1 MRPVR
6 NAIARYAPYGA
17 MLLFALTVS
26 CGGTPVP
33 CDADIPV
40 TKTADTNDG
49 ACTGADCSLREAVI
63 RANVCAGTQT
73 ILVPAGTYTLTR
85 VGAGEELADTGDLD
99 LTGNVT
105 ILGTGKPII
114 DGNAADRVFDV
125 LPGVSASL
133 SGLVIQN
140 GHEYNGSGI
149 RVSSATLNINESII
163 QNNIST
169 WAADHEVD
177 GGGIYASG
185 GSVLGVY
192 LSEIR
197 GNHAFVG
204 GGIAAED
211 VAGVAPTLMLSHTI
225 VADNEAFGPGGGM
238 WLGPGTQSTIINTE
252 VEGNTAGNEGG
263 GIHNNGDLELTSS
276 TVENNHSINAGG
288 GILNGFVTLIARD
301 VMLSNN
307 EGRTGGGIYNLGM
320 AHFYESSIVY
330 NTAYE
335 DEGGGAFNADSG
347 GLLLDNT
354 TVGAN
359 TGGSGGGGIFNDGG
373 NIRLMFVTVAGNNNQ
388 GINNSG
394 AGEKTIRNTI
404 LADNSGGNCA
414 GVPVDSI
421 GHNIDDGATCALS
434 EGSDLSS
441 TDPMLDP
448 LPPAGTWSPAFDLQV
463 ASPAIDSANPDLCAG
478 TDQHGVFRP
487 QGAGCD
493 RGAVEHTITSGD
505 GSIAGIVWH
514 DLCAVPE
521 HGYPPTPPP
530 GCSDPDGDGLH
541 TDANGI
547 LEPGEPGLP
556 GVTLRLKSGTCA
568 AGSDLMTAVTGPDG
582 GYSFPALAAGTY
594 CVSVDA
600 LHDGNDLV
608 LIPGGWTYPT
618 LGGEPAMTEIVLGAG
633 EARADVNF
641 GWDFQFLPMMPDVE
655 PTVTPTPALISFGKP
670 EISTDKLYFYG
681 PNAKSD
687 CGPKE
692 VRFQIGLSSSA
703 GVANVLFYARLK
715 EQSTGRLG
723 AWTSGVSMTPIG
735 GNRYEITLWA
745 ENIPDVRTFGESWL
759 QYQFV
764 ALDKAGG
771 AIVRSE
777 VFWNITLLH
786 CEYKPRG

>member
-1 MRPVR
+1 MRTVR
-6 NAIARYAPYGA
+6 PSIVRFFPAGAIF
-17 MLLFALTVS
+17 LFALLAG

-33 CDADIPV
+33 CDSDITV
-40 TKTADTNDG
+40 TKIADTNDG
-49 ACTGADCSLREAVI
+49 VCSGADCSLREAVV

-85 VGAGEELADTGDLD
+85 VGAGEELAATGDLD
-99 LTGNVT
+99 LTDHVT
-105 ILGTGKPII
+105 ILGTDHPVI
-114 DGNAADRVFDV
+114 DGNAADRIFDV
-125 LPGVSASL
+125 KAGVTASL

-149 RVSSATLNINESII
+149 RVVNATLNVNESTI

-169 WAADHEVD
+169 WYGDHEVD

-185 GSVLGVY
+185 SSVLGIY
-192 LSEIR
+192 MSEIR

-211 VAGVAPTLMLSHTI
+211 VAGVAPTLMLSHTL

-263 GIHNNGDLELTSS
+263 GIHNNGPLELTSS
-276 TVENNHSINAGG
+276 TIEDNHSINAGG
-288 GILNGFVTLIARD
+288 GILNGYVTLIARD

-320 AHFYESSIVY
+320 AHFYQSSIVY
-330 NTAYE
+330 NTSYE
-335 DEGGGAFNADSG
+335 EAGGGAFNADSG

-373 NIRLMFVTVAGNNNQ
+373 NIRLMFVTVAGNNNE

-394 AGEKTIRNTI
+394 GGEKTVRNTI
-404 LADNSGGNCA
+404 LAANSGGNCA
-414 GVPVDSI
+414 GVPIDSI

-434 EGSDLSS
+434 EGTDLSS
-441 TDPMLDP
+441 TDPMLDALAP
-448 LPPAGTWSPAFDLQV
+448 VGTWSPAFELQ
-463 ASPAIDSANPDLCAG
+463 AGSPAVDSANPDLCAG
-478 TDQHGVFRP
+478 IDQWGVIRP

-493 RGAVEHTITSGD
+493 RGAVERTITSGD
-505 GSIAGIVWH
+505 GSISGIVWH
-514 DLCAVPE
+514 DLCAVPD
-521 HGYPPTPPP
+521 HGYPATPPP
-530 GCSDPDGDGLH
+530 GCSDPDGDGLFL
-541 TDANGI
+541 DANGI
-547 LEPGEPGLP
+547 LEAGEPGIP

-568 AGSDLMTAVTGPDG
+568 AGSDLMTTVTDLDG

-594 CVSVDA
+594 CISIDA

-618 LGGEPAMTEIVLGAG
+618 LGGEPVLTEIVLGDG

-655 PTVTPTPALISFGKP
+655 PTDTPSPAPISFGKP

-681 PNAKSD
+681 PNSRSD

-692 VRFQIGLSSSA
+692 MKFRIGLSNTA
-703 GVANVLFYARLK
+703 DVANVLFYARLK

-723 AWTSGVSMTPIG
+723 AWSEGISMTPL
-735 GNRYEITLWA
+735 GNNQYEITLWA
-745 ENIPDVRTFGESWL
+745 ENIPEVRTFTEAWL

-764 ALDKAGG
+764 ALDKAGQ
-771 AIVRSE
+771 ALVRSE
-777 VFWNITLLH
+777 VFWNVTLLR
-786 CEYKPRG
+786 CEYKPG

>member
-1 MRPVR
+1 MRPLR
-6 NAIARYAPYGA
+6 PSIARYVSWFAI
-17 MLLFALTVS
+17 LLFALLAS
-26 CGGTPVP
+26 CGGSPVP
-33 CDADIPV
+33 CDADIVV

-63 RANVCAGTQT
+63 RANTCPGTQT
-73 ILVPAGTYTLTR
+73 IRVPAGTYTLTR
-85 VGAGEELADTGDLD
+85 AGADEEAASTGDLD

-105 ILGTGKPII
+105 IWGTSPAVI
-114 DGNAADRVFDV
+114 DGNAADRIFDV
-125 LPGVSASL
+125 KAGVTASL

-149 RVSSATLNINESII
+149 RISNATLNLNESTI

-177 GGGIYASG
+177 GGGIYAA
-185 GSVLGVY
+185 GSSILGVY
-192 LSEIR
+192 MSEIR

-204 GGIAAED
+204 GGIATEEE
-211 VAGVAPTLMLSHTI
+211 AGSAPTLTLSHTI
-225 VADNEAFGPGGGM
+225 VAENEAYGPGGGL

-252 VEGNTAGNEGG
+252 VEENTAGNEGG

-276 TVENNHSINAGG
+276 TVENNSSINAGG

-301 VMLSNN
+301 VMLSHN

-320 AHFYESSIVY
+320 AHFYQSSIVY
-330 NTAYE
+330 NTSYE
-335 DEGGGAFNADSG
+335 DEGGGVFNADVG

-373 NIRLMFVTVAGNNNQ
+373 NIRLMFVTVAGNNNG
-388 GINNSG
+388 GIHNSG
-394 AGEKTIRNTI
+394 GGERTIRNTI
-404 LADNSGGNCA
+404 LAGNSGGNCA

-421 GHNIDDGATCALS
+421 GHNIDDGNTCALA
-434 EGSDLSS
+434 EGSDLPN
-441 TDPMLDP
+441 TDPMLEP
-448 LPPAGTWSPAFDLQV
+448 LAPVGTWSPAYELM
-463 ASPAIDSANPDLCAG
+463 AGSPAIDSADPDRCAG
-478 TDQHGVFRP
+478 TDQHGVIRP

-493 RGAVEHTITSGD
+493 RGAVEHTTSGGD
-505 GSIAGIVWH
+505 ALISGKVWH
-514 DLCAVPE
+514 DLCAVPD

-530 GCSDPDGDGLH
+530 GCSDPDGDSHH

-582 GYSFPALAAGTY
+582 EYSFPSLAAGTY
-594 CVSVDA
+594 CVSIDA
-600 LHDGNDLV
+600 LADGNDLV

-618 LGGEPAMTEIVLGAG
+618 RGGGPVMTEIVLGEG

-655 PTVTPTPALISFGKP
+655 PTATPTPALISFGKP
-670 EISTDKLYFYG
+670 VVSAETIYFYG

-692 VRFQIGLSSSA
+692 VKFQIGLSSTKD
-703 GVANVLFYARLK
+703 VANVLFFARLK
-715 EQSTGRLG
+715 EQSSGRLG
-723 AWTSGVSMTPIG
+723 AWTDGVSMTPIG
-735 GNRYEITLWA
+735 NNQYEVTLWA

-764 ALDKAGG
+764 ALDKAGQ

-777 VFWNITLLH
+777 VFWNVTLLH
-786 CEYKPRG
+786 CEYKPR